1 MPRAW
6 PLLIASIALGSG
18 CAARPVPVV
27 PPAPVVVGAKPCA
40 APPRPALPPVDRA
53 MPFDAPANVD
63 ALLRRDDIH
72 RSYAEAL
79 EAALAC
85 YKRQIPEGR

>member
-40 APPRPALPPVDRA
+40 TPPRPALPPVDGSV
-53 MPFDAPANVD
+53 PFDTPANVD
-63 ALLRRDDIH
+63 ALLHRDDIH
-72 RSYAEAL
+72 RTYAEAL

-85 YKRQIPEGR
+85 YKRQTPEGR